1 MGDSNRLLSMIFGD
15 HQVLKTPVADAAGDI
30 LNRRIEHNPGRTGT
44 IFPAVVAFPFF
55 AVKPLAAKNVFALDA
70 LSNHFIPRCF
80 IGMQMSYPKGSF
92 PLLLSF
98 IIISA
103 ETIFALTFSR
113 FQ

>member
-1 MGDSNRLLSMIFGD
+1 M
-15 HQVLKTPVADAAGDI
+15 LKTPVTDTAGDI

-70 LSNHFIPRCF
+70 LSNHFFPRCF
-80 IGMQMSYPKGSF
+80 IGMQMSYPKGRF

-103 ETIFALTFSR
+103 ESISTLPFSR
-113 FQ
+113 FL

>member
-1 MGDSNRLLSMIFGD
+1 MIWQRFIVPGD

-55 AVKPLAAKNVFALDA
+55 AVKPLAAKNVFAMDA
-70 LSNHFIPRCF
+70 LSNHFFPRCF

-92 PLLLSF
+92 PLLLSL
-98 IIISA
+98 ILISA
-103 ETIFALTFSR
+103 ETIFALTFTR
-113 FQ
+113 FL